1 MIDRDRLIE
10 INDRLVERTIDSHFN
25 REIRAVSID
34 LTETESD
41 FDAIRVVQ
49 LKINPIIRS
58 RAAGG

>member
-10 INDRLVERTIDSHFN
+10 INDRLVERTIDSRFN

>member
-1 MIDRDRLIE
+1 MIDRDRLKE
-10 INDRLVERTIDSHFN
+10 INDRLVERTIDSRFN

>member
-58 RAAGG
+58 RAARG

>member
-25 REIRAVSID
+25 REIRAVSKD